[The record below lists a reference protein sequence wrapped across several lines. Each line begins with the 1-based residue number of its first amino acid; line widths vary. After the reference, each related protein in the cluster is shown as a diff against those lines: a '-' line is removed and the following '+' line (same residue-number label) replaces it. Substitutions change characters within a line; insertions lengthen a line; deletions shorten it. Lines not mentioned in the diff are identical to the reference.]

1 MSIVDLTKRTYKHAH
16 YFFFFFKK
24 RANKI
29 TNKNRHEK
37 KTASSNQIHCSLKY
51 FSVLFLKIN
60 KIDLVLTLETINSNR
75 KIELFFHC
83 KIEKEKHLENSN
95 KKAVLI
101 IQTVIHAYR

>member
-1 MSIVDLTKRTYKHAH
+1 MSIVNLTKRTYTHAH
-16 YFFFFFKK
+16 YFFFLKK

-29 TNKNRHEK
+29 TIKNRNEK
-37 KTASSNQIHCSLKY
+37 KTASSNQKHCSLEY

-60 KIDLVLTLETINSNR
+60 KIDLVLTLETINSNTEI
-75 KIELFFHC
+75 KFAFYC
-83 KIEKEKHLENSN
+83 KIERDKHLQNSN